1 MFTKHLLFP
10 LSYSGNW
17 SPAGESNTASSVYK
31 TAASP
36 AMLAGQLE
44 RGRAETECRSMD
56 GPIDNHPK
64 DWCSADDSNVASRP
78 YQGLASP
85 SMLAERC
92 LVSPSGVEPPLSAF
106 GGRMPLSLGGDELV
120 PQAGVEPA
128 KPAFVARA
136 PCPSAGMKGVG
147 ACRRLVASIEQ
158 AGRGFSPLQSPA
170 PQPPVPRP
178 VYLNSSPK
186 MVPHPGI
193 YPGRCS

>member
-1 MFTKHLLFP
+1 VSRTPRHRFTKP
-10 LSYSGNW
+10 LHRQLCLQGNW
-17 SPAGESNTASSVYK
+17 NGAEPRPNAAAWTGLSTTTPRIGAPPTTRTSRLALTKGLHRRLCLQSVVWYPRVESN
-31 TAASP
+31 
-36 AMLAGQLE
+36 
-44 RGRAETECRSMD
+44 
-56 GPIDNHPK
+56 H
-64 DWCSADDSNVASRP
+64 
-78 YQGLASP
+78 
-85 SMLAERC
+85 RC
-92 LVSPSGVEPPLSAF
+92 LPSEGGCRCPSA
-106 GGRMPLSLGGDELV
+106 GMKLV